1 MPKSNKE
8 EEKMVTFKI
17 LFQNKMETKHFFL
30 SPFKIK
36 ISLKIN

>member
-17 LFQNKMETKHFFL
+17 LFQNKMETKYL